1 MLDLGGILRFRRLTA
16 AIVLAAATALLL
28 AASPPSDEPGKS
40 ADKDMP
46 SYVGSNFKTCKK
58 CHTQQVQILAQSGM
72 ASTYERLSSEER
84 TGTGCV
90 PCHTTG
96 FGRKTGFRSVKDTPG
111 LVNVQCEECHGP
123 ASQHLEVPITAKEL
137 RRDTQ
142 SMPNEEDCQRCH
154 NEKSPTFDGFDYTEA
169 LAAIKHWDDT
179 EPAGPE

>member
-1 MLDLGGILRFRRLTA
+1 MLNPGGNRLLQRL
-16 AIVLAAATALLL
+16 LAALIAAAAAALLL
-28 AASPPSDEPGKS
+28 AASPPSEDAGNPDGK
-40 ADKDMP
+40 DTP
-46 SYVGSNFKTCKK
+46 SYVGNDFKTCKK
-58 CHTQQVQILAQSGM
+58 CHTQQVQILAQAGM
-72 ASTYERLSSEER
+72 AKAYERLRPEGR

-96 FGRKTGFRSVKDTPG
+96 FGRKTGFRSVKETPG

-142 SMPNEEDCQRCH
+142 SMPNEEDCRRCH
-154 NEKSPTFDGFDYTEA
+154 NEKSPTFAGFDYAEA

-179 EPAGPE
+179 EPAKPE